1 MMADIDAQGSYE
13 SSGLVDK
20 DITTGKDNEIAF
32 ASMNGADFNDE
43 RWDTLLDELT
53 VEDMVKMVTGSGLS
67 TIPSGFIS
75 KYVYERWSAGK

>member
-32 ASMNGADFNDE
+32 ASMK
-43 RWDTLLDELT
+43 W
-53 VEDMVKMVTGSGLS
+53 
-67 TIPSGFIS
+67 SGF
-75 KYVYERWSAGK
+75 

>member
-1 MMADIDAQGSYE
+1 MKLPCIYE
-13 SSGLVDK
+13 WSG
-20 DITTGKDNEIAF
+20 
-32 ASMNGADFNDE
+32 FNDE